1 MTIGSKS
8 WWRILDACRNIV
20 VISDQHVGCK
30 LALMHPDGAA
40 VDEGNIIKPNRIQI
54 EIWSVWEYF
63 WNVWVPRSTN
73 REPFIVV
80 NNGDSIDGTHHHATT
95 QWSHNIKDQ
104 RAHAEKILA
113 EVVERCE
120 GRYYHIRGTE
130 AHVGQSATDEEQL
143 AKSLG
148 ALKGEDRK
156 HARWELL
163 KKIGPFRAH
172 FTHHIGTTSSAA
184 YESSAVN
191 AEISAMFTN
200 AGRVGM
206 VPPDVVV
213 RSHRHRCIEVRM
225 PSEGGYKV
233 SFTTAAWQGKT
244 PYVYRIPGGRTGS
257 SQIGGSLIRLG
268 DEELH
273 TRHFVKDVITS
284 KAE

>member
-1 MTIGSKS
+1 
-8 WWRILDACRNIV
+8 
-20 VISDQHVGCK
+20 
-30 LALMHPDGAA
+30 MHPDGA
-40 VDEGNIIKPNRIQI
+40 VTDEDNRIAPNKIQMA
-54 EIWSVWEYF
+54 IWGVWREF
-63 WNVWVPRSTN
+63 WDEWVPRATN
-73 REPFIVV
+73 GEPFMVV
-80 NNGDSIDGTHHHATT
+80 HNGDAIDGSHHHATT

-104 RAHAEKILA
+104 RSHAEIVLS

-130 AHVGQSATDEEQL
+130 AHVGSAGEDEEAL

-148 ALKGEDRK
+148 AIRSSDGKY
-156 HARWELL
+156 ARWELL
-163 KKIGPFRAH
+163 KKIGPSLAH
-172 FTHHIGTTSSAA
+172 FSHHIGTTSSAA
-184 YESSAVN
+184 HESSAVN

-206 VPPDVVV
+206 TPPDVVV

-233 SFTTAAWQGKT
+233 SFTTAAFQGKT

-257 SQIGGSLIRLG
+257 TQIGGSLIRLG

-273 TRHFVKDVITS
+273 TRHFVKDVISS